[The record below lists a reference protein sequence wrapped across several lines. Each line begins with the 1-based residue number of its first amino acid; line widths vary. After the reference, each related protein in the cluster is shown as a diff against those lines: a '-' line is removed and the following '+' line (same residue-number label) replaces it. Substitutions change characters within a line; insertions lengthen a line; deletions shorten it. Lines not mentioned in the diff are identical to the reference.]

1 MHNFSAVLKS
11 NVPFKV
17 IHLVACSLQ
26 NGTCRRKKQGASP
39 TKSTQ
44 TRSQEVG
51 LGGSPPTLGC
61 PRSSHLNF
69 CHTCPQK
76 WSVKNKWLLRFFQI
90 LRSNNIQITS
100 HCTSFKLI
108 IMENFKTNK
117 RSEENSTPS
126 APNIMCRPRF
136 VCIPTSPCWH
146 TVKRTVKWIF
156 WKKLCCTSKWKLF
169 LLFKSEAVRCSML
182 TRDANNLGES
192 GWHVC
197 RNDLCSF
204 SVSFKLFQNKEVI
217 KKKKKKFVV
226 HSNLNHCW
234 QRQWPVIKS
243 HFCYTEFSILDYS
256 FILQLCL
263 SARQAL
269 ALPSPN
275 PKAVVHIGQLGST
288 WRHSWLSHL
297 RVLLASGP

>member
-217 KKKKKKFVV
+217 KKKKKKVR
-226 HSNLNHCW
+226 C
-234 QRQWPVIKS
+234 
-243 HFCYTEFSILDYS
+243 S
-256 FILQLCL
+256 F
-263 SARQAL
+263 
-269 ALPSPN
+269 
-275 PKAVVHIGQLGST
+275 
-288 WRHSWLSHL
+288 
-297 RVLLASGP
+297 